1 MPPPTKLIQEP
12 SFAPAPSQSDG
23 AVTTKP
29 KSLVSGTLTLPAFP
43 PANGPSGSTSNV
55 PLVVNPLSGFL
66 NALFLFLF
74 LRFLL

>member
-1 MPPPTKLIQEP
+1 MPLPTKLIQEP
-12 SFAPAPSQSDG
+12 SFAPAPSQTDG
-23 AVTTKP
+23 VGATKP

-43 PANGPSGSTSNV
+43 PASGPNGSTSDV

-66 NALFLFLF
+66 DALFLFLF